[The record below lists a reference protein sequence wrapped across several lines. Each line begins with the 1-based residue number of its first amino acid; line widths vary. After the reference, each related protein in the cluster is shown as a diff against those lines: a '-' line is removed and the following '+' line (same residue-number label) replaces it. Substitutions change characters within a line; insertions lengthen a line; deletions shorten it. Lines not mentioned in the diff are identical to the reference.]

1 MKYWILASLALFG
14 SLSFSGQIENVF
26 FPDQVTVSGTQLKLN
41 GMGLRKATIFK
52 VKVYAAGL
60 YVSETSQKPELLLES
75 KSPKVLVMKFMREV
89 SQEKINDAW
98 DKAFEETK
106 SQFSKEVSDLK
117 NLMPNA
123 KEGDTF
129 EYVFTEEKTDLK
141 INNALKG
148 SLPGGN
154 WGKALLS
161 TWLGKNPPTE
171 DLKNGLLNIKD

>member
-1 MKYWILASLALFG
+1 MRYWVILTLALFG
-14 SLSFSGQIENVF
+14 SLSFSGQIENIS

-41 GMGLRKATIFK
+41 GLGLRKATIFK

-60 YVSETSQKPELLLES
+60 YLSQPSQKPELILDS
-75 KSPKVLVMKFMREV
+75 KSPKVLIMKFMRDV
-89 SQEKINDAW
+89 SQEKINEAW
-98 DKAFEETK
+98 DKAFEETQ
-106 SQFSKEVSDLK
+106 SQFSQELAQLK
-117 NLMPNA
+117 KLMPNA

-141 INNALKG
+141 INTALKG
-148 SLPGGN
+148 TLPGGN

-171 DLKNGLLNIKD
+171 ELKNGLLNIKD